1 MKVFISLML
10 LFQII
15 LGDIGVSYA
24 QHQRKPTL
32 GTLDL
37 RGVGIPEDE
46 AVLITERLIECL
58 LRIGDYTVVER
69 SQMKAILEEQGF
81 QLTGACDTKECA
93 VKVGQLI
100 GVERMVA
107 GSVGRV
113 GNMYTL
119 SVRMF
124 AVETGRIMTA
134 ASGDYKGSVDVLLT
148 RGACETANKM
158 VLEPG
163 GRGRKWLWA
172 GLGATILGGGA
183 ATLYYMKNGKN
194 GKGSIPMPPAR
205 P

>member
-15 LGDIGVSYA
+15 LGDIGLSYA

-37 RGVGIPEDE
+37 RGVGIPENE

-69 SQMKAILEEQGF
+69 SQMKVILEEQGF
-81 QLTGACDTKECA
+81 QLTGACDTRECA
-93 VKVGQLI
+93 VEVGQLI
-100 GVERMVA
+100 GAEKIVV

-148 RGACETANKM
+148 RGACETANKLT
-158 VLEPG
+158 LEPKKE
-163 GRGRKWLWA
+163 GRRWFWV
-172 GLGATILGGGA
+172 GLGTTALLGSGALFLLQGGPKDKD
-183 ATLYYMKNGKN
+183 T
-194 GKGSIPMPPAR
+194 IPMPPAR